1 MKVHIKLQE
10 PCLRYNFNLLRFF
23 EFLKP
28 SIFALSFLNKIK
40 NGTSKTLSHQ
50 VLIIVIFLKTQL

>member
-10 PCLRYNFNLLRFF
+10 PCLNFNLLRFF